1 MISAINPKD
10 QVTDRNLKRVF
21 EEFDED
27 KSGAITVTELKTAVS
42 EYSELDANGKKE
54 EISEM

>member
-1 MISAINPKD
+1 
-10 QVTDRNLKRVF
+10 LKRVF